1 MQYELFYLLPTQYT
15 DAEVAG
21 IMEKVAGMITKAGG
35 EMTRHEMLSRQKL
48 AYPINGINHG
58 VYVLAHFTAET
69 SVVNPL
75 DRQFRLTDELLRH
88 QLCVMPKGAD
98 KKTFTLMAY
107 ASPLSDEGRRED
119 GPRAPRTATATGGA
133 AVAPAKT
140 DEVKLDIETINKKL
154 DDMLSEDV
162 AKQA

>member
-1 MQYELFYLLPTQYT
+1 MMYELFYLLPTQYT

-48 AYPINGINHG
+48 AYPIKTINHG
-58 VYVLAHFTAET
+58 VYVLAQFQAET

-98 KKTFTLMAY
+98 KKTYQLIAY
-107 ASPLSDEGRRED
+107 APPLSDEGRRED
-119 GPRAPRTATATGGA
+119 GPRAPRPATTTTTTPVKA
-133 AVAPAKT
+133 
-140 DEVKLDIETINKKL
+140 DEAKLDIETINKKL

-162 AKQA
+162 TKQA

>member
-35 EMTRHEMLSRQKL
+35 EMTRHEMLARIKL
-48 AYPINGINHG
+48 AYPIKSTNHG
-58 VYVLAHFTAET
+58 VYVLAHFNAET

-98 KKTFTLMAY
+98 KKSFVLTAY
-107 ASPLSDEGRRED
+107 APPLSDEGRRED
-119 GPRAPRTATATGGA
+119 GPRAPRPPAG
-133 AVAPAKT
+133 AVAPAKA

-154 DDMLSEDV
+154 DDMLTEDV
-162 AKQA
+162 TKQA